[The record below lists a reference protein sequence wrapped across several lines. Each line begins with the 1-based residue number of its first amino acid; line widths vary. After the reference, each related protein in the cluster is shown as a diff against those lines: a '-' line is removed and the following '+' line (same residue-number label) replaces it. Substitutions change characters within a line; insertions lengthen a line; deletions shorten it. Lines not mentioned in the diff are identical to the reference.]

1 MKLLLNIL
9 FYMPLLMA
17 ELCSA
22 QSSIKTYARVH
33 RDTLKIN
40 EKQTTNILF
49 AHPIT
54 VFDRGSADILAQRS
68 PMAADLLQIKAS
80 GTGFENTNLSVLC
93 ADGSLHV
100 FNISYEQNPTK
111 LIWEVGDLQPDPV
124 NDSATQARKRY
135 HARALKVAQL
145 LVPSISVGREKQQ
158 IGLRLNGI
166 YISEDQMYF
175 HVKLTNKSYIPFDI
189 SRLAL
194 YSSDGKRARRG
205 AHQEIE
211 IPPLYV
217 LGDVRRL
224 ERRSAHSVVLV
235 TPKLSLGKGKE
246 LRLQLW
252 EDQGGRHQQLVIK
265 NKHLIKAV
273 PLN

>member
-1 MKLLLNIL
+1 
-9 FYMPLLMA
+9 MPLLMA